1 MRIIITGGLGQLG
14 LALQEVLVDHDL
26 VIVDLPEADIT
37 DQPAIEA
44 LFQEAQAEFVIHCA
58 AYTNVD
64 DCTRNPDLAF
74 RINALGTN
82 NVVMASE
89 KIGAELLHISTN
101 EVFAGNRVEGYQ
113 EWMPLDPINTY
124 GRSKAM
130 AETFVRD
137 HSKRFYIVR
146 TSWLY
151 APGGHNFIHAIIT
164 KARSEG
170 SVRVVADE
178 VANPTY
184 VKDLAKAIGQ
194 LIRSGQYGTYHLTNT
209 GACSRWA
216 FAEEILRLAGLE
228 RATNTPILSREYK
241 RASTPPPFA
250 ALQNIAGTAVGITL
264 RPWQEALREYIES
277 YVPVGE

>member
-44 LFQEAQAEFVIHCA
+44 LFQEAQAELVIHCA

-74 RINALGTN
+74 RINAHGTN

-124 GRSKAM
+124 GRSKTM

-137 HSKRFYIVR
+137 HSKR
-146 TSWLY
+146 
-151 APGGHNFIHAIIT
+151 
-164 KARSEG
+164 
-170 SVRVVADE
+170 
-178 VANPTY
+178 
-184 VKDLAKAIGQ
+184 
-194 LIRSGQYGTYHLTNT
+194 
-209 GACSRWA
+209 
-216 FAEEILRLAGLE
+216 
-228 RATNTPILSREYK
+228 
-241 RASTPPPFA
+241 
-250 ALQNIAGTAVGITL
+250 
-264 RPWQEALREYIES
+264 
-277 YVPVGE
+277 